1 MDVEA
6 FKYPLIRSWRHALKL
21 TGWTQHKV
29 GITLEIRTGGSM
41 RLEKAAL
48 MGWNTQPVVKM
59 NINEM
64 NVQISCGCSK
74 IFQYLRLSIAPGGG
88 QQ

>member
-21 TGWTQHKV
+21 PPADRVDATKS
-29 GITLEIRTGGSM
+29 TLAIRTSGSM

-48 MGWNTQPVVKM
+48 MGCNTHPVFKM
-59 NINEM
+59 NKHSNILR
-64 NVQISCGCSK
+64 VQ
-74 IFQYLRLSIAPGGG
+74 
-88 QQ
+88 